1 VKKVTIM
8 TIDNLFSKPRSQGQ
22 LVRRLAPIAV
32 ALAAVILN
40 PLRVIPEGTTCA
52 KLRLGQVQ
60 NQPVMPGLNV
70 LIPFVDSLDCINVKV
85 QNFQRQVAASTSNIQ
100 DLNAKLAVQWR
111 VPPSQVPR
119 VRREFGSLEAMATG
133 IVDPKAEESFKTVS
147 STRSLESAIGNRTKL
162 KADWE
167 STIKANLRPYPVEVI
182 GLDVVNL
189 APSQKVAEAIE
200 IKQVAE
206 QEALAATYKATAKKN
221 EALGVIEEARGQ
233 AEANRLKAESLRV
246 PGAREVTELEKFR
259 LWAQNGSKV
268 PTTLIVGG
276 EGGFW
281 LSKMLGT
288 R

>member
-1 VKKVTIM
+1 M

-22 LVRRLAPIAV
+22 LVRRFAPIAM
-32 ALAAVILN
+32 ALVAVILN

-60 NQPVMPGLNV
+60 NQPVMPGLNT

-281 LSKMLGT
+281 LSKMLGI

>member
-1 VKKVTIM
+1 MKTPDSV
-8 TIDNLFSKPRSQGQ
+8 FSRFPSRG
-22 LVRRLAPIAV
+22 LPIRHFVPISVAV
-32 ALAAVILN
+32 AAVMLN

-52 KLRLGQVQ
+52 RLRLGQVQ
-60 NQPVMPGLNV
+60 DQPVLPGLNV
-70 LIPFVDSLDCINVKV
+70 LIPFIDSFDCMDVTVKS
-85 QNFQRQVAASTSNIQ
+85 FQRQVAASTSNIQ

-133 IVDPKAEESFKTVS
+133 IIDPKAEESFKTVS
-147 STRSLESAIGNRTKL
+147 STRSLDSAIGNRAKL

-182 GLDVVNL
+182 GMDVVNL
-189 APSQKVAEAIE
+189 APSKKVAEAIE

-221 EALGVIEEARGQ
+221 AALGVIEEARGQ
-233 AEANRLKAESLRV
+233 AEAHRLKAESLRV
-246 PGAREVTELEKFR
+246 PGAREVTELEKVR

-281 LSKMLGT
+281 LSRMLGI

>member
-1 VKKVTIM
+1 M

-32 ALAAVILN
+32 ALVAVILN

-60 NQPVMPGLNV
+60 NQPVMPGLNT

-246 PGAREVTELEKFR
+246 PGAREVIELEKFR

>member
-281 LSKMLGT
+281 LSKMLGI

>member
-1 VKKVTIM
+1 M
-8 TIDNLFSKPRSQGQ
+8 TIDNIFSKPRSQGQ

-32 ALAAVILN
+32 ALVAVILN

-60 NQPVMPGLNV
+60 NQPVMPGLNT

>member
-1 VKKVTIM
+1 M

>member
-1 VKKVTIM
+1 M
-8 TIDNLFSKPRSQGQ
+8 MAIDTVFSIHRSRDQ

-32 ALAAVILN
+32 VVAAVILN

-52 KLRLGQVQ
+52 KLRLGHVQ

-119 VRREFGSLEAMATG
+119 VRREFGSLEAMTTG

-206 QEALAATYKATAKKN
+206 QEALAATYKANAKKN

-233 AEANRLKAESLRV
+233 AEANRLKAESLRL

-268 PTTLIVGG
+268 PTTLILGG

-281 LSKMLGT
+281 LSKMLGI

>member
-1 VKKVTIM
+1 M
-8 TIDNLFSKPRSQGQ
+8 FAQA
-22 LVRRLAPIAV
+22 RRPNPTAWRFAPPIGVAV
-32 ALAAVILN
+32 AALILN

-52 KLRLGQVQ
+52 RLRLGQVQ
-60 NQPVMPGLNV
+60 NQPVLPGLTGVIPV
-70 LIPFVDSLDCINVKV
+70 LDGLDCMDVKV
-85 QNFQRQVAASTSNIQ
+85 QSLQRQVAASTSNIQ

-111 VPPSQVPR
+111 VLPSQVPR
-119 VRREFGSLEAMATG
+119 VRREFGSLEAIATG

-147 STRSLESAIGNRTKL
+147 STRSLDAAIGNRAKL

-189 APSQKVAEAIE
+189 APSQKVSDAIE
-200 IKQVAE
+200 TKQVAE

-221 EALGVIEEARGQ
+221 EALGVIEEAKGQ

-246 PGAREVTELEKFR
+246 PGAREVAELEKFR

-281 LSKMLGT
+281 LSRMLGM